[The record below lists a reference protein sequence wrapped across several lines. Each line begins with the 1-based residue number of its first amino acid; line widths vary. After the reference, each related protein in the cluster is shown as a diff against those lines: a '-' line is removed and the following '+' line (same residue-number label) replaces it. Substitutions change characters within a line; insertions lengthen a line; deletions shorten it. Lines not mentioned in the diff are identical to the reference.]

1 MKPIVEDEIIK
12 ILVNLT
18 RTRAQD
24 MTVLEI

>member
-24 MTVLEI
+24 MMVLEI